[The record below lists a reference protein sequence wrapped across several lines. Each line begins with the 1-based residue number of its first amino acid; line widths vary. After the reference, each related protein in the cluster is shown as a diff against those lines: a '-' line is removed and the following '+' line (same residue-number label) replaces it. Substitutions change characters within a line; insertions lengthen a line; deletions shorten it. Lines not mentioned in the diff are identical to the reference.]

1 MPFFKFGPANWESI
15 GNIHRVSNWVFSVS
29 SYILVLRSYPH
40 LHVAS
45 LLPSVFENLATGLAG
60 DKIWASHLRSPVVL
74 DDVGLQQARTLLEN
88 LWAVW
93 AGHVLV

>member
-1 MPFFKFGPANWESI
+1 M
-15 GNIHRVSNWVFSVS
+15 
-29 SYILVLRSYPH
+29 
-40 LHVAS
+40 AS

-74 DDVGLQQARTLLEN
+74 DDVGLQQAGALLEN

>member
-1 MPFFKFGPANWESI
+1 MQVTSRQPKGVKLSI
-15 GNIHRVSNWVFSVS
+15 SKIAKPIIIVV
-29 SYILVLRSYPH
+29 RSYPN

-74 DDVGLQQARTLLEN
+74 DDVGLQQARALLEN

-93 AGHVLV
+93 ARHVLV

>member
-1 MPFFKFGPANWESI
+1 M
-15 GNIHRVSNWVFSVS
+15 
-29 SYILVLRSYPH
+29 
-40 LHVAS
+40 AS